1 MSDAVRAGSNVTST
15 GTLALAVLGA
25 QQFIATYD
33 AVSMNVAIQQLVAGL
48 DTTPTGMQPGN
59 AMYALVVVFM
69 VTGAKLA
76 DRWGRV
82 ALSQSHSTTILQ

>member
-25 QQFIATYD
+25 QQFVATYD

-59 AMYALVVVFM
+59 AMYALVK

>member
-25 QQFIATYD
+25 QQFVATYD

-48 DTTPTGMQPGN
+48 DTTPTGVQPGN
-59 AMYALVVVFM
+59 ALVMVFM